1 MDKTEANQQTSK
13 KPRILILGSTGRT
26 GKAIIRELEPG
37 SDSLQIVYSS
47 RNRAQVDAWQQ
58 EGKDAVFLDLNDART
73 FPVALTGVD
82 RLFLAT
88 GYTVEMV
95 HQSKTIVDAAA
106 AAGLQFIVHLGIF
119 GNGRM
124 TDPHF
129 AWHEMVERYIE
140 GSGVAW
146 SHIHPHFF
154 MDNLLTSL
162 PVLSGKFYWFMGDKS
177 VGWIA
182 ADDLAAVSAR
192 VLVEGAEKHATKQ
205 YWLSTQVLNGVEAA
219 AEIAAGLGQPIESVV
234 LTPDD
239 LIAQITSGAMQLPSY
254 VEATYGASILEWVR
268 QTYDGRMDFGA
279 ISTTTVENLT
289 GRKPLTLREW
299 VARYRDS
306 VLAVGAQAN
315 EGSLKETGA
324 L

>member
-1 MDKTEANQQTSK
+1 MNNQSTSE

-26 GKAIIRELEPG
+26 GKAVIAELERR
-37 SDSLQIVYSS
+37 SDSVVYSS
-47 RNRAQVDAWQQ
+47 RNRAQVDAWRQA
-58 EGKDAVFLDLNDART
+58 GKDAVFLDLNDART
-73 FPVALTGVD
+73 FPAALDGID

-88 GYTVEMV
+88 GYTVDMV
-95 HQSKTIVDAAA
+95 HQSKTMVDAAA
-106 AAGLQFIVHLGIF
+106 DAGLQFIVHLGIF
-119 GNGRM
+119 GNGRT

-154 MDNLLTSL
+154 MDNLLTSV
-162 PVLSGKFYWFMGDKS
+162 PVVNGRFYWFMGDKR

-182 ADDLAAVSAR
+182 ADDLAAVSAQ
-192 VLVEGAEKHATKQ
+192 VLAEGPQKHASKQ
-205 YWLSTQVLNGVEAA
+205 YWLSTEVMNGFEAA
-219 AEIAAGLGQPIESVV
+219 AEIAEGLGQPVESVV

-239 LIAQITSGAMQLPSY
+239 LVAQITSGALRLPSY

-279 ISTTTVENLT
+279 TTTTVVEDLT

-299 VARYRDS
+299 VVRYRDS
-306 VLAVGAQAN
+306 ALAVGAQAARRT
-315 EGSLKETGA
+315 SPTA
-324 L
+324 R

>member
-1 MDKTEANQQTSK
+1 M
-13 KPRILILGSTGRT
+13 TG
-26 GKAIIRELEPG
+26 I
-37 SDSLQIVYSS
+37 
-47 RNRAQVDAWQQ
+47 
-58 EGKDAVFLDLNDART
+58 
-73 FPVALTGVD
+73 D

-106 AAGLQFIVHLGIF
+106 DAGLQFIVHLGIF
-119 GNGRM
+119 GNGRT

-154 MDNLLTSL
+154 MDNLLTSV
-162 PVLSGKFYWFMGDKS
+162 PVVNGRFYWFMGDKR

-182 ADDLAAVSAR
+182 ADDLAAVSAQ
-192 VLVEGAEKHATKQ
+192 VLAEGPQKHASKQ
-205 YWLSTQVLNGVEAA
+205 YWLSTEVMNGVEAA
-219 AEIAAGLGQPIESVV
+219 AEIAKGLGQPVESVV

-239 LIAQITSGAMQLPSY
+239 LVAQLTSGAMRLPSY

-279 ISTTTVENLT
+279 TTTTVVEDLT

-299 VARYRDS
+299 VVRYRDS
-306 VLAVGAQAN
+306 ALAVGAQGLA
-315 EGSLKETGA
+315 
-324 L
+324 

>member
-1 MDKTEANQQTSK
+1 MNNEQTSK

-26 GKAIIRELEPG
+26 GKAVIGELKQR
-37 SDSLQIVYSS
+37 SDSVQIVYSS
-47 RNRAQVDAWQQ
+47 RNRAQVDAWRQ
-58 EGKDAVFLDLNDART
+58 EGKDTVFLDLNDART
-73 FPVALTGVD
+73 FPAALTGID

-106 AAGLQFIVHLGIF
+106 DAGLQFIVHLGIF
-119 GNGRM
+119 GNGRT

-154 MDNLLTSL
+154 MDNLLTSV
-162 PVLSGKFYWFMGDKS
+162 PVVNGRFYWFMGDKR

-182 ADDLAAVSAR
+182 ADDLAAVSAQ
-192 VLVEGAEKHATKQ
+192 VLAEGPQKHASKQ
-205 YWLSTQVLNGVEAA
+205 YWLSTEVMNGVEAA
-219 AEIAAGLGQPIESVV
+219 AEIAEGLGQPVEIVV

-239 LIAQITSGAMQLPSY
+239 LVAQITSGKMQLPSY

-279 ISTTTVENLT
+279 TTTTVVEDLT

-299 VARYRDS
+299 VVRYRDS
-306 VLAVGAQAN
+306 ALAVGAQAA
-315 EGSLKETGA
+315 EGSLKE
-324 L
+324 

>member
-1 MDKTEANQQTSK
+1 MNNQHTSK

-26 GKAIIRELEPG
+26 GKAVIGELKQR
-37 SDSLQIVYSS
+37 SDSVQVVYSS
-47 RNRAQVDAWQQ
+47 RNRAQVNAWRQ
-58 EGKDAVFLDLNDART
+58 EGKDAVLLDLNDART
-73 FPVALTGVD
+73 FPAALTGID

-106 AAGLQFIVHLGIF
+106 DAGLQFIVHLGIF
-119 GNGRM
+119 GNGRT

-154 MDNLLTSL
+154 MDNLLTSV
-162 PVLSGKFYWFMGDKS
+162 PVVNGRFYWFMGDKR

-182 ADDLAAVSAR
+182 ADDLAAVSAQ
-192 VLVEGAEKHATKQ
+192 VLAEGPQKHAGKQ
-205 YWLSTQVLNGVEAA
+205 YWLSTEVMNGVEAA
-219 AEIAAGLGQPIESVV
+219 AEIAEGLGQPVESVM

-239 LIAQITSGAMQLPSY
+239 LVAQITSGAMQMPSY
-254 VEATYGASILEWVR
+254 VEANYGASILEWVR

-279 ISTTTVENLT
+279 TTTTVVEDLT

-299 VARYRDS
+299 VVRYRDS
-306 VLAVGAQAN
+306 VLAVGAQAAR
-315 EGSLKETGA
+315 GLATMRQ
-324 L
+324 